1 MSILIE
7 PIDIKLSVTAYS
19 SAVRLVYPQ
28 LNSALPMYVSL
39 ANSLLT
45 AIYRPQN
52 PFYHLHIPLIE
63 GLLSWSADS
72 AHGPQSS
79 PKVRKAPQSS
89 AELPL

>member
-1 MSILIE
+1 
-7 PIDIKLSVTAYS
+7 
-19 SAVRLVYPQ
+19 
-28 LNSALPMYVSL
+28 MYVSL

-52 PFYHLHIPLIE
+52 PVYYLHIPHLE
-63 GLLSWSADS
+63 RLLSWSADS
-72 AHGPQSS
+72 SYGPQSS